1 MYTLDKNIF
10 NKLSV
15 NLLLESES
23 NSKVV
28 LAEKIKG
35 IPSDELKSGFIKVFN
50 SATDAEKDS
59 IYRYMD
65 DFVEPLKVRGTISIP
80 TTDRSIWEKIAKIKA
95 SAIGRGE
102 LYIYLRT
109 KNAKF
114 SGGAGKESFDLEIN
128 GEDWEV
134 KEIEGTK
141 GTNFRLGQKGLMNK
155 YKVFQNLFDTIKIL
169 NNVYDLFD
177 TSEEVK
183 KEIAALNQN
192 LYRKISAYADDF
204 DSRTEALPMAIS
216 KGNLSKKGEAYLKS
230 IKKEVDTA
238 LEAIK
243 DDQKRFTLS
252 KLLGKGIKNL
262 NKRIVPLDPSDIE
275 RDNGAVLDFLEDETL
290 DILEMLTQLPEFQE
304 DADIEAELNSASENI
319 KSTLVNTFFMTKDTL
334 NILKV
339 TDDQILDSI
348 ERVSIAGG
356 NMQMRIKPEE
366 FDRQTGEKT
375 SQRLTNRNRLGRR

>member
-1 MYTLDKNIF
+1 MYTLDKNVF

-35 IPSDELKSGFIKVFN
+35 IPSDELKSNFIKVFN

-59 IYRYMD
+59 IYKYMD
-65 DFVEPLKVRGTISIP
+65 DFVEPIKVRGTLSIP
-80 TTDRSIWEKIAKIKA
+80 TTDRSIWQKIAKSKA

-109 KNAKF
+109 KGSNF
-114 SGGAGKESFDLEIN
+114 SGGAGKESFDLDIN

-134 KEIEGTK
+134 KEVEGTK

-252 KLLGKGIKNL
+252 KLLGKGVKNL
-262 NKRIVPLDPSDIE
+262 DKRIVPLDPSDIE
-275 RDNGAVLDFLEDETL
+275 RDNGAILDFLEDETL
-290 DILEMLTQLPEFQE
+290 DILEMLTQLSEFQE
-304 DADIEAELNSASENI
+304 DADIEAELNSASESI

-375 SQRLTNRNRLGRR
+375 SQRLTNRNRLGTR